1 MENES
6 FGQRVKRKT
15 VSIVKKTVIVLVV
28 LGLAVFSFFYW
39 ATFESGIMAGK
50 VLRLTEKGILFKTYE
65 GKLNLETFGALKGAS
80 PIAESFDFS
89 VESNEKSVIKALQE
103 VALSGE
109 RVFTDLFD
117 PASEF
122 DVDRLAGVA
131 VGLQVAADVERVV
144 WEGARRHD

>member
-6 FGQRVKRKT
+6 FGQKVKRKT
-15 VSIVKKTVIVLVV
+15 MSFVKKAIIVLVV

-50 VLRLTEKGILFKTYE
+50 VLRITEKGILFKTYE

-89 VESNEKSVIKALQE
+89 VEGSEKGVIKALEE

-109 RVFTDLFD
+109 RVNLHFKKRYATF
-117 PASEF
+117 PWRGETRYF
-122 DVDRLAGVA
+122 ITE
-131 VGLQVAADVERVV
+131 VERVK
-144 WEGARRHD
+144 

>member
-1 MENES
+1 MENEN

-15 VSIVKKTVIVLVV
+15 ISFVKKAVIVLVV

-50 VLRLTEKGILFKTYE
+50 VLRITEKGVLFKTYE

-89 VESNEKSVIKALQE
+89 VEGSEKGVIQALQE

-109 RVFTDLFD
+109 RVNLHFKKRYAQFPWRGETRYFIT
-117 PASEF
+117 E
-122 DVDRLAGVA
+122 
-131 VGLQVAADVERVV
+131 VERVK
-144 WEGARRHD
+144 